1 MAQTEVDAL
10 EKQAEL
16 LRAIAVEHN
25 MELFTSDKE
34 LGCVLSVLTDR
45 GIDPQEHA
53 VYADEL
59 ISLTMSDMQ
68 LHQITTL
75 LN

>member
-1 MAQTEVDAL
+1 
-10 EKQAEL
+10 
-16 LRAIAVEHN
+16 

-45 GIDPQEHA
+45 RIDPQEHAAYQHA

-59 ISLTMSDMQ
+59 VALTMSDMQ

>member
-1 MAQTEVDAL
+1 MG
-10 EKQAEL
+10 KQAEL
-16 LRAIAVEHN
+16 LCAIAAEHN

-45 GIDPQEHA
+45 GINPQEHA
-53 VYADEL
+53 AYQHAVYTDEL
-59 ISLTMSDMQ
+59 IALTMSDMQ
-68 LHQITTL
+68 LHQITAL